1 MMNTS
6 WNNNVKMRVNNMNM
20 TFLKRLRHGVMG
32 SLCLLSGLAHA
43 SFQLE
48 TMTVIVDAGE
58 PRKVFSV
65 KNTGKE
71 PILLSTQV
79 SDIEGGKALAQ
90 EVMVSPPIIRIEPEQ
105 SQQINFVLKK
115 GLALTDE
122 ALLKVSF
129 QGVGATKTNATKMPI
144 RQDVAMLI
152 MPVGMSVSPT
162 PWDTLQATQTGN
174 TLTLKNT
181 GKQVIRL
188 APNFTGQPGDHVL
201 GLGQFYLRPGE
212 QKAVNVKG
220 ALSEIEISPLSRY
233 GFKLQNTATVVVQ
246 QQS

>member
-1 MMNTS
+1 M
-6 WNNNVKMRVNNMNM
+6 KM
-20 TFLKRLRHGVMG
+20 TIIKRLLQGIIG
-32 SLCLLSGLAHA
+32 GLCLLSGLAHA

-48 TMTVIVDAGE
+48 TMTVIVDEGE

-71 PILLSTQV
+71 PILLSTKV
-79 SDIEGGKALAQ
+79 SNIEGGQELAQ

-115 GLALTDE
+115 GIDLSDE

-129 QGVGATKTNATKMPI
+129 QGIGATRTNATKMPI

-152 MPVGMSVSPT
+152 MPVGMSVSTT
-162 PWDTLQATQTGN
+162 PWDALKVTQTGHM
-174 TLTLKNT
+174 LTLKNT

-188 APNFTGQPGDHVL
+188 APNFVSRPDGDVY

-212 QKAVNVKG
+212 QKTVEVKG

-233 GFKLQNTATVVVQ
+233 GFKMQSNATIKVTK
-246 QQS
+246 SM

>member
-1 MMNTS
+1 MTS
-6 WNNNVKMRVNNMNM
+6 FKCVRKTLMAA
-20 TFLKRLRHGVMG
+20 
-32 SLCLLSGLAHA
+32 SLCLLSGIAQA

-48 TMTVIVDAGE
+48 TMTVIVDAEE

-79 SDIEGGKALAQ
+79 SDIEGGEALAQ
-90 EVMVSPPIIRIEPEQ
+90 DVMVSPPIIRIEPEE

-115 GLALTDE
+115 GIDLPAE

-129 QGVGATKTNATKMPI
+129 QGVGASKKNVTKMPI
-144 RQDVAMLI
+144 RQDVGMLI
-152 MPVGMSVSPT
+152 MPEGMSVSST
-162 PWDTLQATQTGN
+162 PWEALKVTQQGDVL
-174 TLTLKNT
+174 TLTNT

-188 APNFTGQPGDHVL
+188 APNFTTLPDNTIQ

-212 QKAVNVKG
+212 QKTVTVNGTVKH
-220 ALSEIEISPLSRY
+220 IRISPLSRY
-233 GFKLQNTATVVVQ
+233 GFKMPKDADIVVTPAP
-246 QQS
+246 SS